1 MRNEEWAA
9 LLCCKVILHSSFK
22 SSYFLVL
29 IIRISNQY
37 KENQSDHSYY
47 LSGTSLTM
55 MGQLHKHDQKLR
67 HHQSQT

>member
-47 LSGTSLTM
+47 LSGI
-55 MGQLHKHDQKLR
+55 KHLICFQIEIAR
-67 HHQSQT
+67 NGYSG

>member
-47 LSGTSLTM
+47 LFGIKHLICFQIEIARNGYSG
-55 MGQLHKHDQKLR
+55 
-67 HHQSQT
+67 